1 MEKRPNERCTIN
13 VRNDGGGMKLPGVL
27 LTTFAFAAG
36 LEPSFAQDAPQP
48 VPIQGVVLERAS
60 RSPIAGATINL
71 SIVNNPAPQP
81 VLLNATTDNGGRF
94 TVSIPGGSAF
104 NLIVSATG
112 YQGYQQRQPPPGQN
126 NGLIEVT
133 LDRLAEI
140 RGRFVDDE
148 TKKPIPGISMTLVRS
163 DIGTISTNSSA
174 VQVNLTTLPDDG
186 SFVINNLTRGDYY
199 LRIESSPKVLI
210 QEIPAKDLAAE
221 TRDKA
226 LEVPEP
232 SESYGIV
239 LWPGEDT
246 SAPRAS
252 PLKLTSDVLD
262 VGEIRLRRYKLHN
275 LSGVLGACKEGAGL
289 QVLLLGKNV
298 ATTVRLADLD
308 TACGNG
314 FRILNLP
321 EGSFTLIAQGGPPRM
336 FISEA
341 ISGNT
346 RGPLLVNVASAVSVQ
361 ILIEVEDVPRTNF
374 PEDLQYTRIAFT
386 PENAPVKID
395 APDKVSPGEYEA
407 HLFGNE
413 RYRMSVIPPPGYYL
427 KRLSYNGVDS
437 DDLTGFTAVAGAL
450 STLRLVM
457 SNHPGIIDVQAPK
470 GNSVYLLKEGA
481 KFSDVQLGGRT
492 FQLVGSNGKV
502 RFAGLSPGRYR
513 AYLSNGTFPSSQA
526 GLDEM
531 PHSETLTVEE
541 GQTVSVTLEAPH

>member
-1 MEKRPNERCTIN
+1 
-13 VRNDGGGMKLPGVL
+13 MKLPEVL
-27 LTTFAFAAG
+27 LITFALATAI
-36 LEPSFAQDAPQP
+36 PTSFAQNAPQP
-48 VPIQGVVLERAS
+48 VPIQGVVLEKGS

-71 SIVNNPAPQP
+71 SIINNPAPQP

-94 TVSIPGGSAF
+94 TVDVPGGSAF

-112 YQGYQQRQPPPGQN
+112 YQGYQQREPPAGQN
-126 NGLIEVT
+126 DLFIEVT

-140 RGRFVDDE
+140 RGQLVDDE
-148 TKKPIPGISMTLVRS
+148 TRKPIAGVNLALVRADILTISMSPMGVPV
-163 DIGTISTNSSA
+163 GT
-174 VQVNLTTLPDDG
+174 TTPDDG
-186 SFVINNLTRGDYY
+186 SFAFKNLTRGDYY
-199 LRIESSPKVLI
+199 LRLESQPKILI
-210 QEIPAKDLAAE
+210 QEIPGKDLAAE

-232 SESYGIV
+232 AEGYGIV
-239 LWPGEDT
+239 LWPGEDA
-246 SAPRAS
+246 SAPRAP
-252 PLKLTSDVLD
+252 PLKVTSDVLD
-262 VGEIRLRRYKLHN
+262 VGEIRLRRYRLHN

-298 ATTVRLADLD
+298 AATVRLADLD

-321 EGSFTLIAQGGPPRM
+321 EGSFTLIAQGGPPRL
-336 FISEA
+336 FVSEA

-361 ILIEVEDVPRTNF
+361 MLIEVEDVPRTNL
-374 PEDLQYTRIAFT
+374 PEDLQYVRIALT

-413 RYRMSVIPPPGYYL
+413 RYRMSVIPPPAYYL

-437 DDLTGFTAVAGAL
+437 DDLTGFTAVPGAL
-450 STLRLVM
+450 STLQLVM
-457 SNHPGIIDVQAPK
+457 SNHPGAIDVQAP
-470 GNSVYLLKEGA
+470 NRTSVYLLKEGA
-481 KFSDVQLGGRT
+481 KFGDLQLGRT
-492 FQLVGSNGKV
+492 FQPVGASGRV

-513 AYLSNGTFPSSQA
+513 AYLADGSVPLSQS

-541 GQTVSVTLEAPH
+541 GQTSSVTLEAPH

>member
-1 MEKRPNERCTIN
+1 
-13 VRNDGGGMKLPGVL
+13 MKLPGVL

-36 LEPSFAQDAPQP
+36 FMPSFAQDAAQP
-48 VPIQGVVLERAS
+48 IPIQGVVLERAS

-81 VLLNATTDNGGRF
+81 VLLNTTADNGGRF

-112 YQGYQQRQPPPGQN
+112 YQGYQQRQPPAGQN
-126 NGLIEVT
+126 DGFIEVT

-140 RGRFVDDE
+140 RGRLVDDE
-148 TKKPIPGISMTLVRS
+148 TRKPIGGLNLALVRADILTISMSPMGVPV
-163 DIGTISTNSSA
+163 GT
-174 VQVNLTTLPDDG
+174 TTQDDG
-186 SFVINNLTRGDYY
+186 SFAFKGLTRGDYY
-199 LRIESSPKVLI
+199 LRIESPPKVLI

-232 SESYGIV
+232 AEGYGIV

-246 SAPRAS
+246 ATPQAP

-262 VGEIRLRRYKLHN
+262 VGEIRLRPYKLHN

-289 QVLLLGKNV
+289 QVLLLGKNI
-298 ATTVRLADLD
+298 ATAVRLADLD

-341 ISGNT
+341 INGNT
-346 RGPLLVNVASAVSVQ
+346 HGPLLVNVAAAVSVQ
-361 ILIEVEDVPRTNF
+361 MLIEVEDVPRTNLPDDF
-374 PEDLQYTRIAFT
+374 QYTRIALT

-395 APDKVSPGEYEA
+395 APDKISPGEYEA

-413 RYRMSVIPPPGYYL
+413 RYRLSVIPPPAYYL
-427 KRLSYNGVDS
+427 KRLSYNGVAS

-457 SNHPGIIDVQAPK
+457 SNHPGIIDVQAPR

-481 KFSDVQLGGRT
+481 KPSDFQLGGRT
-492 FQLVGSNGKV
+492 FQLVGANGRV
-502 RFAGLSPGRYR
+502 RFAGLSPGRYH
-513 AYLSNGTFPSSQA
+513 AYLSNGTVPFSQS

-531 PHSETLTVEE
+531 VHSETVTVEE
-541 GQTVSVTLEAPH
+541 GQTSSVTLEAPH